1 MKNVHVLAAALL
13 ASHTRGIAIEERGGG
28 PPQTDVD
35 LGENAASQTA
45 ASTMT
50 DESTGMPEEVGLAQY
65 SWATKC

>member
-28 PPQTDVD
+28 QPQTDVD
-35 LGENAASQTA
+35 FNAASQTA
-45 ASTMT
+45 AGTMT